1 MVVQTTHARRTKIF
15 AKNCKEAFVAQI
27 FGEGLYV
34 LTICA
39 HGFLW
44 LQV

>member
-1 MVVQTTHARRTKIF
+1 MVVQTTHARRTKI
-15 AKNCKEAFVAQI
+15 ATKKCKEALVAQI
-27 FGEGLYV
+27 FSEGLYF

-44 LQV
+44 L